1 MGHGYRPLVNT
12 GKVMDRLEVVQ
23 SEAGG
28 WDVVRAEDGVA
39 LSNHAKRETAERA
52 ARIRAG
58 EEGGLEVTVDEK
70 SIHKVDDEARG
81 MRTALIALG
90 ALIVAVVILLVVL
103 SLVGSLTGF
112 GS

>member
-1 MGHGYRPLVNT
+1 MG
-12 GKVMDRLEVVQ
+12 RLEVVQ

-28 WDVVRAEDGVA
+28 WDVVRADDGVA

-58 EEGGLEVTVDEK
+58 EEGNTDVVVDEE
-70 SIHKVDDEARG
+70 SVHKIDDESRG

-90 ALIVAVVILLVVL
+90 ALMLVIVILLVAL
-103 SLVGSLTGF
+103 SLAGSLTGF